1 MEECV
6 AVWALQGGRK
16 PAAAIGRWLID
27 LIIQHNMGSLNATRN
42 KGISEGK
49 MRKSLEKLSSGYRI
63 NRAGDDAAGLA
74 ISELM
79 RSQIRGLNQAMRNV
93 DDGISMTNTG
103 EGALSEVHSMLE
115 RMKTLA
121 VQSANSTYTTVP
133 RDNIDLERQQL
144 LEEIDRIG
152 VSTDFDDIPLFG
164 SSENAAEKIEAL
176 VPPLEADQIKG
187 DNITLQIGHDAGEV
201 LNVPRYYMDS
211 KSLLLEKWTD
221 FSTEHKANESIAI
234 IDAAIEAVADIRAE
248 FGAAYNHLEHTHN
261 NLSVTSENMTSA
273 ESRIRDTDMADEF
286 TTFTKDNIVYQ
297 AANSMVAQANAVPQ
311 SILSLLQ

>member
-1 MEECV
+1 M
-6 AVWALQGGRK
+6 
-16 PAAAIGRWLID
+16 
-27 LIIQHNMGSLNATRN
+27 IIQHNMGSLNATRN

-103 EGALSEVHSMLE
+103 EGALSEVHAMLG

-121 VQSANSTYTTVP
+121 VQSANATYTSLA
-133 RDNIDLERQQL
+133 RENLDFER
-144 LEEIDRIG
+144 EELIAEINRIG
-152 VSTDFDDIPLFG
+152 ETSDFDDIPLFVG
-164 SSENAAEKIEAL
+164 GDPDPFIPSGAPFQ
-176 VPPLEADQIKG
+176 PPVKAND
-187 DNITLQIGHDAGEV
+187 ITLQIGHSAEEV
-201 LNVPRYYMDS
+201 LHVGRYVMSDKGLGLDTIS
-211 KSLLLEKWTD
+211 IGTQKD
-221 FSTEHKANESIAI
+221 ANNA
-234 IDAAIEAVADIRAE
+234 IDAIEIAIEAVADIRAD

-273 ESRIRDTDMADEF
+273 ESRIRDTQMADEF

>member
-1 MEECV
+1 M
-6 AVWALQGGRK
+6 
-16 PAAAIGRWLID
+16 
-27 LIIQHNMGSLNATRN
+27 IIQHNMGSLNATRN

-103 EGALSEVHSMLE
+103 EGALAEVHSMLG

-121 VQSANSTYTTVP
+121 VQSANSTYTSLA
-133 RDNIDLERQQL
+133 RENLDFER
-144 LEEIDRIG
+144 EELIAEINRIG
-152 VSTDFDDIPLFG
+152 ETSDFADIPLFVG
-164 SSENAAEKIEAL
+164 GDPEPFIPDGAPFQ
-176 VPPLEADQIKG
+176 PPVKA
-187 DNITLQIGHDAGEV
+187 DNITLQIGHSAEEILDVG
-201 LNVPRYYMDS
+201 RYVMSD
-211 KSLLLEKWTD
+211 KGLGIDTI
-221 FSTEHKANESIAI
+221 SIANQK
-234 IDAAIEAVADIRAE
+234 DANAAIERIEIAIEAVADIRAD

-261 NLSVTSENMTSA
+261 NLSVTSENMASA
-273 ESRIRDTDMADEF
+273 ESRIRDTDMAEEF
-286 TTFTKDNIVYQ
+286 TFFTRDNIVYQ

>member
-1 MEECV
+1 
-6 AVWALQGGRK
+6 
-16 PAAAIGRWLID
+16 
-27 LIIQHNMGSLNATRN
+27 MGSLNATRN

>member
-1 MEECV
+1 M
-6 AVWALQGGRK
+6 
-16 PAAAIGRWLID
+16 
-27 LIIQHNMGSLNATRN
+27 IIQHNMGSLNATRN

-93 DDGISMTNTG
+93 NDGISMTNTG
-103 EGALSEVHSMLE
+103 EGALSEVHAMLG

-121 VQSANSTYTTVP
+121 VQSANATYTTVA
-133 RDNIDLERQQL
+133 RENLDFER
-144 LEEIDRIG
+144 EELIAEINRIG
-152 VSTDFDDIPLFG
+152 ETSDFDDIPLFDATEQFIPSG
-164 SSENAAEKIEAL
+164 APFQ
-176 VPPLEADQIKG
+176 PPVKADK
-187 DNITLQIGHDAGEV
+187 ITLQIGHSADEI
-201 LNVPRYYMDS
+201 LNVNRYVM
-211 KSLLLEKWTD
+211 TD
-221 FSTEHKANESIAI
+221 KGLGLDAINIRTQADANAAI
-234 IDAAIEAVADIRAE
+234 ENIEIAIEAVADIRAE

-286 TTFTKDNIVYQ
+286 TSFTRDNIVYQ

-311 SILSLLQ
+311 QILSLLQ

>member
-1 MEECV
+1 
-6 AVWALQGGRK
+6 
-16 PAAAIGRWLID
+16 
-27 LIIQHNMGSLNATRN
+27 MGSLNATRN
-42 KGISEGK
+42 KGISEGRMK
-49 MRKSLEKLSSGYRI
+49 KSLEKLSSGYRI

-103 EGALSEVHSMLE
+103 EGALAEVHSMLE

-133 RDNIDLERQQL
+133 RENVDLERQQL
-144 LEEIDRIG
+144 LQEIDRIG
-152 VSTDFDDIPLFG
+152 ISTDFDDIPLFG
-164 SSENAAEKIEAL
+164 SSADNIDTIEAI
-176 VPPLEADQIKG
+176 VPPLEADKIKG
-187 DNITLQIGHDAGEV
+187 DNITLQIGHDAEEI

-211 KSLLLEKWTD
+211 KSLLLEKYTD
-221 FSTEHKANESIAI
+221 FTTSQKANDSIEI
-234 IDAAIEAVADIRAE
+234 INAAIEAVADIRAE

-273 ESRIRDTDMADEF
+273 ESRIRDTQMADEF
-286 TTFTKDNIVYQ
+286 TAFTRDNIVYQ

>member
-6 AVWALQGGRK
+6 AVWAVQGGRK
-16 PAAAIGRWLID
+16 PAATIGRWLID

-273 ESRIRDTDMADEF
+273 ESRIRDTDVADEF

>member
-1 MEECV
+1 M
-6 AVWALQGGRK
+6 
-16 PAAAIGRWLID
+16 
-27 LIIQHNMGSLNATRN
+27 IIQHNMGSLNATRN

-49 MRKSLEKLSSGYRI
+49 MKKSLEKLSSGYRI

-93 DDGISMTNTG
+93 NDGISMTNTG
-103 EGALSEVHSMLE
+103 EGALSEVHAMLG

-121 VQSANSTYTTVP
+121 VQSANATYTTVA
-133 RDNIDLERQQL
+133 RENLDFER
-144 LEEIDRIG
+144 EELIAEINRIG
-152 VSTDFDDIPLFG
+152 ETSDFDDIPLFESG
-164 SSENAAEKIEAL
+164 DPAPFIPSGAPFQ
-176 VPPLEADQIKG
+176 PPVKA
-187 DNITLQIGHDAGEV
+187 DNIELQIGHSAQETLDVG
-201 LNVPRYYMDS
+201 RYVMSD
-211 KSLLLEKWTD
+211 KGLG
-221 FSTEHKANESIAI
+221 
-234 IDAAIEAVADIRAE
+234 IDAINIRTQADANAAIENIEIAIEAVADIRAD

-273 ESRIRDTDMADEF
+273 ESRIRDTQMADEF

-311 SILSLLQ
+311 QILSLLQ